1 MGNILELD
9 LEDEER
15 LCNLGA
21 ALSSPVRIQILKL
34 LYYNSFN
41 VAEIAQH
48 LQIPTSSAALYIR
61 SLENAG
67 LINTKIQPGSRGSM
81 KICSRKNDSI
91 NIRLTADNPN
101 VSKVLSTSMPV
112 GNFTDCRVVPSC
124 GLASATGYIGIA
136 DRPES
141 FFLPER
147 SSAQILWSA
156 RGYVEYKFPYQ
167 LPSTVPLERLML
179 TAELCSEVLNYKDD
193 WKSDITFW
201 IDGKECATWHS
212 PGDFGSRLGRL
223 NPEWWGSGSTQYGKL
238 VTLEITEEGCL
249 LNSEPASGITLHDF
263 SFSNDKPVTIRIGN
277 KPDAKYAGGF
287 NIFGEKFGDYE
298 QNIILSLIYRR
309 TPPVQTEQ

>member
-1 MGNILELD
+1 MGNILELN

-21 ALSSPVRIQILKL
+21 ALSSPARIQILKL

-48 LQIPTSSAALYIR
+48 LHIPTSSAALYIR

-91 NIRLTADNPN
+91 TIKLTADNPN
-101 VSKVLSTSMPV
+101 VSKVLSISMPV
-112 GNFTDCRVVPSC
+112 GNYTDCSVSPSC
-124 GLASATGYIGIA
+124 GLASVSAMIGIA

-141 FFLPER
+141 FFLPEHT
-147 SSAQILWSA
+147 SAQIIWSA
-156 RGYVEYKFPYQ
+156 SGYVEYKFPYQ
-167 LPSTVPLERLML
+167 LSSSFSLERLML
-179 TAELCSEVLNYKDD
+179 SVELCSEALNYKDD
-193 WKSDITFW
+193 WQSDITFW
-201 IDGKECATWHS
+201 IDGRECATWHS
-212 PGDFGSRLGRL
+212 PGDYGSRLGRL

-238 VTLEITEEGCL
+238 VTLEITDQGCL
-249 LNSEPASGITLHDF
+249 LNSEPASDISLKNF
-263 SFSNDKPVTIRIGN
+263 SFSNAKPITIRIGN
-277 KPDAKYAGGF
+277 SPDARYVGGF

-298 QNIILSLIYRR
+298 QNINLSFVYRQF
-309 TPPVQTEQ
+309 P